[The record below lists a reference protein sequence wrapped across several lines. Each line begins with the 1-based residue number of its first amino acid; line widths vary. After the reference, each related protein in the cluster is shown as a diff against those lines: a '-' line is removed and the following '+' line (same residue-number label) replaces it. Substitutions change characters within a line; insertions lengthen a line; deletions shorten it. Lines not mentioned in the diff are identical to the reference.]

1 MLSLQF
7 GILSAIIAA
16 QGVSAM
22 KSRSGYKGYVIVAR
36 SCELREGGFSAE
48 FSVEEHE
55 PDRVMENEFY
65 LPDTFP
71 TQESAIEA
79 AIQAGQQKIDVVF
92 ERGSVVVNG

>member
-1 MLSLQF
+1 
-7 GILSAIIAA
+7 
-16 QGVSAM
+16 M
-22 KSRSGYKGYVIVAR
+22 KSRQGFKGYVIVAR
-36 SCELREGGFSAE
+36 SCELKNGGFSAE

-55 PDRVMENEFY
+55 TDGFMETEFY

-79 AIQAGQQKIDVVF
+79 AIQAGRQKIDAGF